1 MNTVAVAAED
11 LAYEERN
18 EEQVFEEQLG
28 KLREQ
33 EAELL
38 YLQEQLASLKD
49 LKQKMMTAYTYDL
62 SDETIPEINQTREH
76 DPSEIIET
84 RNLSEI
90 IETDIEKHIA
100 DKNRFQEIPSPVPE
114 LLDRLDAASAPSEL
128 ESSELLTIRADF
140 EQTRSKVL
148 AAMQVCFD

>member
-1 MNTVAVAAED
+1 MF
-11 LAYEERN
+11 LWSIHRGGPI
-18 EEQVFEEQLG
+18 G

-49 LKQKMMTAYTYDL
+49 LKQKMMTAYTCTDL
-62 SDETIPEINQTREH
+62 SDETEKISEINQTRER
-76 DPSEIIET
+76 DLSEIIET
-84 RNLSEI
+84 RKRDLSEI